1 MTILE
6 KLLPKALWESA
17 YSCDEC
23 EYLLPKLSKEEYDE
37 KKNALKLIRHK
48 LAETPYRNGQYKMCD
63 GWDIALLKDDGT
75 FSDLDDDNN
84 GALTALRRIAC
95 SFEKM
100 RYSANNHTYTTKQQK
115 AFLKAIVH
123 YCDIEASRTDTGATR
138 FTNSVFALPTC
149 TANIYMAMLPDMEA
163 VEEGISQDSLYQKTA
178 ELLLKCSLQC
188 WTLPLRGDHT
198 DSHPISFERM
208 RRHLWWESGN
218 CLGYRLLFYTA
229 VMFLSPEMMEAV
241 VATSIK
247 AFSVTSHNTNDES
260 FWKEGFTA
268 DGIGWAHGRQ
278 PAFQS
283 YPGDGMRYTLFPL
296 QHLRYS
302 PWEKDIAKIDF
313 DVAINYIRG
322 STWNQYKGH
331 PAQPLTTRNM
341 FSKDDGEKR
350 PLLYIDIASNILMHF
365 SDLLTKEQRNELR
378 QLYSERYDLK
388 MEGQPDGR
396 YMGARFFFNN
406 DILAK
411 RSDSDYFMLH
421 MASKRSDGA
430 EFCHTFADCRNYYA
444 SDGAYLIMKNGDEY
458 AKSKGAF
465 KLSKMPGVTAREIE
479 NEKLLPGINWSGFHS
494 VHDFCGGAV
503 SGKYGASGFIFE
515 KDKTKSVDAAGVLAT
530 DANPEV
536 YDVIAYKGCFIFDK
550 AIVCLGAGIKNLN
563 TSLDG
568 NITTSVNQTSRRGA
582 IVYNNK
588 DVDSVI
594 KNQDECFIELEDD
607 VFVSQDGISYYIYS
621 EFTDGKVI
629 LSSKRER
636 TNRHFL
642 NASNPEGVDED
653 VDMFR
658 LYINH
663 GMAEEEK
670 AYAYMMYTGD
680 DTDGIKGC
688 KPEIISN
695 TKKLQA
701 VRCNAMVGAV
711 FYDETAI
718 LDTQRYT
725 LSASAPA
732 VMLIKEEND
741 SLSIALSDP
750 LQKEKCKMI
759 LTLYDK
765 EKDTPKNITV
775 TMPQGENSG
784 RTTLVE
790 MGT

>member
-1 MTILE
+1 MTIIE
-6 KLLPKALWESA
+6 KILPKSLWEGA
-17 YSCDEC
+17 YSCKEC
-23 EYLLPKLSKEEYDE
+23 KYLIPRLSEEEYKE
-37 KKNALKLIRHK
+37 KKAALRIIRHR

-63 GWDIALLKDDGT
+63 GWDISLLREDGT
-75 FSDLDDDNN
+75 FSDLNDDNN

-100 RYSANNHTYTTKQQK
+100 RYSANSHTYTTKQQK

-123 YCDIEASRTDTGATR
+123 YCDIEVSRTDMGATR

-163 VEEGISQDSLYQKTA
+163 VEEGISQDSLYQKAA

-229 VMFLSPEMMEAV
+229 VMFLSVEMMEVV
-241 VATSIK
+241 VATSVK

-268 DGIGWAHGRQ
+268 DGMGWAHGRQ

-296 QHLRYS
+296 QHLRFS
-302 PWEKDIAKIDF
+302 PWEKDIKKINF
-313 DVAINYIRG
+313 DVAINYIRS

-365 SDLLTKEQRNELR
+365 SDLLTKEQRDELR

-396 YMGARFFFNN
+396 YMGARFFYNN

-411 RSDSDYFMLH
+411 RSDEDYFMLH
-421 MASKRSDGA
+421 MASNRSDGA

-465 KLSKMPGVTAREIE
+465 ELCKMPGVTAREIK
-479 NEKLLPGINWSGFHS
+479 NEDLLPGINWAGFHS
-494 VHDFCGGAV
+494 VHNFCGGVV
-503 SGKYGASGFIFE
+503 SGKFGVSGFIFE
-515 KDKTKSVDAAGVLAT
+515 KDKTKSIDAAGVLAT

-536 YDVIAYKGCFIFDK
+536 YDVLAYKGCFIFDK
-550 AIVCLGAGIKNLN
+550 AIVCLGAGIKNLD
-563 TSLDG
+563 TTLEG
-568 NITTSVNQTSRRGA
+568 NITTSINQTSLLGD
-582 IVYNNK
+582 ILYNEKNISNGKHLIEDDK
-588 DVDSVI
+588 DVM
-594 KNQDECFIELEDD
+594 IEHG
-607 VFVSQDGISYYIYS
+607 GISYFVNK
-621 EFTDGKVI
+621 EFTDGEIVV
-629 LSSKRER
+629 SSGRER

-642 NASNPEGVDED
+642 NSSNPEGNEEE

-658 LYINH
+658 LYIDH
-663 GMAEEEK
+663 GKAEEEK
-670 AYAYMMYTGD
+670 RYAYVMYTGD
-680 DTDGIKGC
+680 DASSFKANMPVVLSD
-688 KPEIISN
+688 

-701 VRCNAMVGAV
+701 VTYEGTTGAV
-711 FYDETAI
+711 FYDETEPLNLGEYRI
-718 LDTQRYT
+718 LV
-725 LSASAPA
+725 SAPT
-732 VMLIKEEND
+732 VMLIKKENGIL
-741 SLSIALSDP
+741 SLAVADP
-750 LQKEKCKMI
+750 LQKKSGVLKV
-759 LTLYDK
+759 TVYDK
-765 EKDTPKNITV
+765 KNATQKEITV
-775 TMPQGENSG
+775 SMPDGEKSG
-784 RTTLVE
+784 STVFAKV
-790 MGT
+790 